1 MFSNNDRFSAEEKG
15 DRLSALWETLPAI
28 LFCLFVL
35 ASVLALVFWLV
46 VISPQK
52 GSINI

>member
-1 MFSNNDRFSAEEKG
+1 MFSDKYRFPAPEKA

-35 ASVLALVFWLV
+35 TSVLALVFWLV
-46 VISPQK
+46 VISPQE
-52 GSINI
+52 GSIKT